1 MEDTDEFSSASAQL
15 LKHHGTYQQ
24 DNRDER
30 ATARAAGESGKRM
43 TLMVRTRVPGGQLTG
58 AQLLAEL
65 DLCDRF
71 GNGTLRVTSRQALQ
85 LHGVLK
91 ADLREV
97 IRQINA
103 VQLTDAGGVWRRQS
117 QRDVLSSSASI
128 AVAWRDAAVGAATGR
143 AFRAAH
149 RRVPRHL
156 AARSG
161 DRREAVSRRGRGGS
175 EEEPIYGRTYLP
187 RKFKMGIA
195 LPDDNCIDVYTH
207 DLGLL
212 AIVEQDRV
220 VGYNVL
226 VGGGM
231 GVTPSN
237 KKTYPALGKRL
248 AFVEPRDGVGRWR
261 RRS

>member
-1 MEDTDEFSSASAQL
+1 M
-15 LKHHGTYQQ
+15 
-24 DNRDER
+24 
-30 ATARAAGESGKRM
+30 
-43 TLMVRTRVPGGQLTG
+43 
-58 AQLLAEL
+58 
-65 DLCDRF
+65 
-71 GNGTLRVTSRQALQ
+71 TSRQALQ

-103 VQLTDAGGVWRRQS
+103 VHSDDAGGVWRRES
-117 QRDVLSSSASI
+117 QRDVLSCAASR
-128 AVAWRDAAVGAATGR
+128 AVASAKCRQLAQQLAES
-143 AFRAAH
+143 FRAAH
-149 RRVPRHL
+149 GRLPRHL

-161 DRREAVSRRGRGGS
+161 DGREAAGGRRRRGA

-195 LPDDNCIDVYTH
+195 LPHDNCIDVYTH

-237 KKTYPALGKRL
+237 KKTYPALAKPL
-248 AFVEPRDGVGRWR
+248 AFVEPAVTCCRWR
-261 RRS
+261 RRW